1 MSENA
6 FKAAAG
12 LLIIVWA
19 YALAILWFLVSLKS
33 IDAGGGLADIPGGLA
48 AVIAALTAG
57 AGWNRYVS
65 FREGLKK
72 PE

>member
-1 MSENA
+1 MNENR

-19 YALAILWFLVSLKS
+19 YALAILWVLVSLKN
-33 IDAGGGLADIPGGLA
+33 IDAGGELADVPAGLA

-57 AGWNRYVS
+57 AGWNRYLS
-65 FREGLKK
+65 FREGPKK
-72 PE
+72 SE